1 MAVTM
6 SRAPVNAFDKGFVED
21 WNRCLDEI
29 DPAAIAVVHIS
40 SAQKAFSAG
49 ADLKMMRDFF
59 SSDRAAANLVEHV
72 AGMQG
77 VFDRIEAL
85 PCVTVAEIGGSALGG
100 GFELALSCDL
110 RIVAHGALVGLPET
124 RIGLIPGAG
133 GTQRLTRLCGEAVA
147 KRIILGCDMVDG
159 RMAERLGL
167 AQWSVPDAELRSFAD
182 KTVARIAGL
191 SIAALG
197 ASKRCI
203 AVGRTDIKTG
213 LLLER
218 LESLRLLGMDDTRQ
232 RVGAFL
238 EK

>member
-1 MAVTM
+1 M
-6 SRAPVNAFDKGFVED
+6 SRPPVNAFDKGFVD
-21 WNRCLDEI
+21 AWNGCLDGI
-29 DPAAIAVVHIS
+29 DFATTAVLHIRS
-40 SAQKAFSAG
+40 GQKVFSAG
-49 ADLKMMRDFF
+49 ADLKMMREIF
-59 SSDRAAANLVEHV
+59 SSEAAAANLVEHV
-72 AGMQG
+72 AGMQN
-77 VFDRIEAL
+77 VFNRIEAL
-85 PCVTVAEIGGSALGG
+85 SCVTVAEIGGSALGG

-159 RMAERLGL
+159 QVAERIGL
-167 AQWSVPDAELRSFAD
+167 AQWSVPDAELRGFAD
-182 KTVARIAGL
+182 TTVARIAGL
-191 SIAALG
+191 SIAALV

-203 AVGRTDIKTG
+203 AAGGTDIKTG

-218 LESLRLLGMDDTRQ
+218 LETLRLLDMDDTHQ

-238 EK
+238 KK